1 MRILLII
8 LLTISFK
15 VHAFESLFFFG
26 KELGS
31 KVDHDQLIT
40 FEDIENISSSEEALD
55 MYTKVNNLGKNSEFI
70 FEYVPKEK
78 NTNFSNYEFQTSP
91 MTGTISV
98 IVGYGDSLYAEECD
112 ARLNFYEKFYTSKYR
127 DTSKYT
133 LDISKQ
139 TATIWIGVRD
149 RKAEYRKSVDEIFI
163 LFLCEN
169 KHHANTSTLMFSLRN
184 VLFLDEQNRLIKKV
198 LEKKEELL
206 EAEANVNT
214 DSTGL

>member
-31 KVDHDQLIT
+31 RVDHDQLIT
-40 FEDIENISSSEEALD
+40 FEDVENLSTSEEALD
-55 MYTKVNNLGKNSEFI
+55 MYTKVNNLGKNSEFT

-78 NTNFSNYEFQTSP
+78 NTNFSNYEFGISP
-91 MTGTISV
+91 MTGTISG
-98 IVGYGDSLYAEECD
+98 IAGYGDSLYSEECD
-112 ARLNFYEKFYTSKYR
+112 VHLNFYEKFYTSKYS
-127 DTSKYT
+127 DNSKYA

-139 TATIWIGVRD
+139 TTTIWIGVRD
-149 RKAEYRKSVDEIFI
+149 RKAKYRKSVDEIFI
-163 LFLCEN
+163 LFHCEN
-169 KHHANTSTLMFSLRN
+169 KHHANTSTLIFSLRN
-184 VLFLDEQNRLIKKV
+184 VLFIDEQNRLIKKV

-214 DSTGL
+214 DTTGL

>member
-31 KVDHDQLIT
+31 RVDHDQLIT

-55 MYTKVNNLGKNSEFI
+55 MYTKVNNLGKNSEFT
-70 FEYVPKEK
+70 FEYVPEEK
-78 NTNFSNYEFQTSP
+78 NTNFSYYEFAISP
-91 MTGTISV
+91 MTGTITG
-98 IVGYGDSLYAEECD
+98 IGGYGDSLYAEECD
-112 ARLNFYEKFYTSKYR
+112 ARLIFYEKFYASKYS

-133 LDISKQ
+133 LEISKQ
-139 TATIWIGVRD
+139 TSTIWIGVTD
-149 RKAEYRKSVDEIFI
+149 RKADYRKSLKELLI
-163 LFLCEN
+163 LFRCDD
-169 KHHANTSTLMFSLRN
+169 KHHANTSTMIFSFKNL
-184 VLFLDEQNRLIKKV
+184 LFIDEQEQLIKRV
-198 LEKKEELL
+198 LEKKDELL

-214 DSTGL
+214 DTTGL